1 MSTLSAIMSPLPVIT
16 QAVWARQYLH
26 LETGQDNGN
35 LYTNK
40 QKFNLNWD
48 PLCNDM
54 DLSHTSALKGA

>member
-1 MSTLSAIMSPLPVIT
+1 MSTLSAITSPLPVIT

-40 QKFNLNWD
+40 QKFNLNWG
-48 PLCNDM
+48 PLCN
-54 DLSHTSALKGA
+54 